1 MRKQIASSILLF
13 VFATTLVVAQSH
25 QPTTPHGESS
35 STSRPPNQTTL
46 LKKTVGLLRVLYL
59 TDRGPAE
66 ADGTCFFVFYEDKRG
81 GENFG
86 FGYLVTNRHMAQ
98 PGIEDGKH
106 YQVLQTTVRVN
117 LRNGAHGSEEA
128 ALPIDG
134 QHLHWVSPADD
145 SVDLAVLPALPDQAI
160 VDYTP
165 VPVSL
170 FATQQ
175 LIEEQSIAEGEKIL
189 FAGYFYQFPGQKKFQ
204 PIVREGILAMM
215 PDEKF
220 DTTLRKPG
228 HLFLGDVHVFGGNSG
243 SPLFLNLGGFRN
255 GSITAGDRYMLLGIV
270 SGFYHEDTNLR
281 LTVAAT
287 LNGTLE
293 QNSGIAMIVPV
304 DELKTLLDTP
314 ALQAARDAEIAAMN
328 SKK

>member
-1 MRKQIASSILLF
+1 MRKQFASLILSL
-13 VFATTLVVAQSH
+13 VFTATLVVAQSQ
-25 QPTTPHGESS
+25 QPVTPQAQSS
-35 STSRPPNQTTL
+35 STTRPQNQTTI

-59 TDRGPAE
+59 TEHGPAE

-106 YQVLQTTVRVN
+106 YQVMQTTLRLN
-117 LRNGAHGSEEA
+117 LRTGAQESEEA

-134 QHLHWVSPADD
+134 QHLHWVFPADD
-145 SVDLAVLPALPDQAI
+145 SVDLAVLPILPDQAT
-160 VDYTP
+160 VDYTLIP
-165 VPVSL
+165 ASL
-170 FATQQ
+170 FATHP
-175 LIEEQSIAEGEKIL
+175 LVDEQGIAEGERIL

-215 PDEKF
+215 PDEKL

-228 HLFLGDVHVFGGNSG
+228 RLYLGDVHVFGGNSG

-255 GSITAGDRYMLLGIV
+255 GTISAGDRYMLLGIV
-270 SGFYHEDTNLR
+270 SGFYHEDSNLR
-281 LTVAAT
+281 LTVATT

-314 ALQAARDAEIAAMN
+314 ALQSARDAEIAARTA
-328 SKK
+328 KK